1 MILPLSSCYNKENRE
16 EILKVYNKGDYID
29 EDILAEFP
37 KWYEE
42 QKGKKV
48 FEAMSDKEAYS
59 ETVNLAYFFRRG
71 RQKGA
76 SQPDYVS

>member
-42 QKGKKV
+42 QTCKKV

-59 ETVNLAYFFRRG
+59 ETVNLAYFFTRG